1 MKIITGLLITALY
14 TVFVQNLVLSTGLG
28 MSEAIRVSTKPGSF
42 GKIALTISG
51 FSVATS
57 AICSLLN
64 SFTAVATFSFAG
76 KAAIYGLVLA
86 GVYLI
91 VASVMK
97 LIFRVSDK
105 ELGTMGIAAL
115 NTFVFAIPFINSSA
129 AYSFANSIGSG
140 IGAGIAFILAAALI
154 SKGSSAINANDEV
167 PEVFRGTPSLL
178 IYVGLLSLAF
188 AGFTDSTL
196 FS

>member
-1 MKIITGLLITALY
+1 MKMLTSLLITALY
-14 TVFVQNLVLSTGLG
+14 TVFVQNLVLSSGLG
-28 MSEAIRVSTKPGSF
+28 MSEAIRVSTKPGTF

-64 SFTAVATFSFAG
+64 TVSVVAGFSFAG
-76 KAAIYGLVLA
+76 KAAVYGLVLA

-91 VASVMK
+91 VATVMK
-97 LIFRVSDK
+97 LVFRVSDK
-105 ELGTMGIAAL
+105 QLGTMGIAAL
-115 NTFVFAIPFINSSA
+115 NTLVFAIPFINSSA
-129 AYSFANSIGSG
+129 AYTFANSG

-154 SKGSSAINANDEV
+154 SKGSQAISANKDV
-167 PEVFRGTPSLL
+167 PQIFQGTPSLL